1 MYNKK
6 TNYLRRSNGTR
17 NLVDLDKEIVI
28 SKENLDNFIEDLE
41 EGRVFTFTN
50 YRALIICSP
59 ADKPS
64 NLIKDWL
71 RSHRNLASVNK

>member
-1 MYNKK
+1 MEPE
-6 TNYLRRSNGTR
+6 T
-17 NLVDLDKEIVI
+17 LVDLDKEIVI

-41 EGRVFTFTN
+41 QNRVFRFTDH
-50 YRALIICSP
+50 RVLISSP
-59 ADKPS
+59 TNKPS